1 MELSRWF
8 RETLVQLGLPATRF
22 TPAGLRAGGA
32 TYAYLSGSS
41 VEQLLWRGRWET
53 LTSLKHYVQESA
65 STLATAQ
72 LAPEVA
78 ARLTALARSLG
89 AVLEALT
96 LTWSG

>member
-1 MELSRWF
+1 ME
-8 RETLVQLGLPATRF
+8 
-22 TPAGLRAGGA
+22 
-32 TYAYLSGSS
+32 
-41 VEQLLWRGRWET
+41 WET

>member
-1 MELSRWF
+1 MKLSRWF
-8 RETLVQLGLPATRF
+8 RETLVQRGLPTTLC
-22 TPAGLRAGGA
+22 TPARLRAGGA
-32 TYAYLSGSS
+32 TYACRSGSS

-53 LTSLKHYVQESA
+53 RTALKHYVQESA
-65 STLATAQ
+65 TLATAQ
-72 LAPEVA
+72 LPEVA